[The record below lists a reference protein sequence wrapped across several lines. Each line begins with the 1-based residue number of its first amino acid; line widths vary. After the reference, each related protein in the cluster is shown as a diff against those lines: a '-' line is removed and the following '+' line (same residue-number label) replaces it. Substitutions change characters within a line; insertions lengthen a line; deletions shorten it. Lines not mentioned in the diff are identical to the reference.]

1 MCTRKLISEKNFSN
15 LSTFALNV
23 SIKTLL
29 IAHIFFNKSEIFSG
43 FKPKKKIEKKI
54 DWMFEPMIGTQMEFR
69 MDPNENLNARFSIV
83 RAWQGYTVIG
93 VLCIQTIPVL
103 FSFFFSFSLSL
114 FHSLFSLEPRVKTRR
129 LTRFVTVR
137 RSRLRKRSSEEKL
150 FDGDTISRKFR
161 LDAVSERFN
170 FSLFFSI

>member
-1 MCTRKLISEKNFSN
+1 MYQQKFLLYMCTRKLISEKNFSN

-29 IAHIFFNKSEIFSG
+29 IAHIYIFQQEWNL
-43 FKPKKKIEKKI
+43 FRIQTKKKKIEKKSI
-54 DWMFEPMIGTQMEFR
+54 EPMVGTQMEFR

-129 LTRFVTVR
+129 LTRFVTACVVHDWENDR
-137 RSRLRKRSSEEKL
+137 VKRNYL
-150 FDGDTISRKFR
+150 MGTRYR
-161 LDAVSERFN
+161 GN
-170 FSLFFSI
+170 FV

>member
-1 MCTRKLISEKNFSN
+1 
-15 LSTFALNV
+15 
-23 SIKTLL
+23 
-29 IAHIFFNKSEIFSG
+29 
-43 FKPKKKIEKKI
+43 
-54 DWMFEPMIGTQMEFR
+54 MFEPMVGTQMEFR

-103 FSFFFSFSLSL
+103 FSFFFFLLSFSFPLSFFL
-114 FHSLFSLEPRVKTRR
+114 RAPGENETSYTFRNC
-129 LTRFVTVR
+129 VR